1 MLPHPRQEIIDI
13 ASQLGTSHC
22 RSPARTT
29 EPRLIDKGC
38 TVAEPVHLRQRS
50 TRGCETVAAAIRYPR
65 SAYGSCPGRVAGAAR
80 LEVPRPR
87 RRPGQ
92 VVALDREPRHIEPA
106 DGLSVRWTDAS
117 GPPITMP
124 LSSLPAAIV
133 PCGVAGL
140 VKAVRSTR
148 PAIRSGPGRH
158 RRPGLVQDRGGGGLK
173 AACGDRAG
181 YFTEPAVN
189 PFWICRWKIT

>member
-1 MLPHPRQEIIDI
+1 VQPGWKCLDLG
-13 ASQLGTSHC
+13 AGLGTVS
-22 RSPARTT
+22 RWLNNRVGPA
-29 EPRLIDKGC
+29 
-38 TVAEPVHLRQRS
+38 
-50 TRGCETVAAAIRYPR
+50 
-65 SAYGSCPGRVAGAAR
+65 
-80 LEVPRPR
+80 
-87 RRPGQ
+87 GQ